1 MSTLQLRRLMFLK
14 VGGQGITSGFRDV
27 CSLAW
32 RLKIATQPGFRHQK
46 SFFVAWYQE
55 RKQQLDRSLR
65 STIENGSYVT
75 EANPIKTIF
84 RDIYYFVVQ
93 LVPRWNRLLEQ
104 GARREGMIQYTFE
117 SGMHFLPE
125 YGGGKLFPQ
134 VYCKTLETHGSWGR
148 ITFTDDVIFSPE
160 KTGMFQV
167 VALAVSIQDAEKAK
181 NEASSI
187 KGDADGL
194 LLPSEMTIV
203 VRHAENVSD
212 ESAKMSSDLVESTVW
227 PSVVRLATG
236 PEFASSSLC
245 KNRPAPKFY
254 DEARLFKE
262 VPGKRFVILRHDRF
276 IFAACRDL
284 AEVRL
289 AVARLGSM
297 FGCTTSG

>member
-1 MSTLQLRRLMFLK
+1 MSTLQLMRLISSK

-46 SFFVAWYQE
+46 SFFAAWYRE

-65 STIENGSYVT
+65 STIENGNYVT

-84 RDIYYFVVQ
+84 RDIYYFIVQ
-93 LVPRWNRLLEQ
+93 LVPQWNRLLEQ

-134 VYCKTLETHGSWGR
+134 VYCVTLETHGSWGR
-148 ITFTDDVIFSPE
+148 ICFTDDVIFSPE
-160 KTGMFQV
+160 KMGIFQV
-167 VALAVSIQDAEKAK
+167 VALADSFHDAEKAK
-181 NEASSI
+181 KEASSME
-187 KGDADGL
+187 GDAAGL
-194 LLPSEMTIV
+194 LSPSEMTIV
-203 VRHAENVSD
+203 VRHAEGISD
-212 ESAKMSSDLVESTVW
+212 ASAKLSTETVERTAW
-227 PSVVRLATG
+227 PSVVRVATG

-245 KNRPAPKFY
+245 NNRPAPKFY

-276 IFAACRDL
+276 IFAACRDV
-284 AEVRL
+284 AEVGV
-289 AVARLGSM
+289 AVARLGNM
-297 FGCTTSG
+297 FECTTGG